1 MTRGGFVVASLGFA
15 ALVSAGALAMVMLQ
29 PAQAA
34 VGPVPPEALALPGD
48 ASFVVGL
55 DVKKLVASPFY
66 KRQAGTSAQA
76 RLDAFKEL
84 QEKTG
89 LDPERDVDAIVFTG
103 APGAGARSGA
113 AVVLGSFDET
123 RLRKVVEARPG
134 VVPAKHAGVTLY
146 SQSEGGQTRSLAIL
160 GRRALVLGQD
170 STVRAT
176 LENRKR
182 GGSGLASNAVL
193 VSLLQRVKPDATFW
207 MVGDQSVLN
216 DLPKTIPG
224 SGVGGS
230 GGSLTLPALKQVV
243 VSGDFE
249 PQLALDVTGDTVDEA
264 GAKGLADM
272 LRGFVAIASMQASQR
287 PELAGLASAF
297 NVTQAGAQVNVTVRI
312 PAELLDALQKPSRP
326 APATP

>member
-1 MTRGGFVVASLGFA
+1 MTRGGFVLTSLGFVGLA
-15 ALVSAGALAMVMLQ
+15 AAGALAMVLLQ
-29 PAQAA
+29 PPQPAL
-34 VGPVPPEALALPGD
+34 GPVPPEALALPGD

-66 KRQAGTSAQA
+66 KRQAGTNAQA

-103 APGAGARSGA
+103 APGAGSRSGA
-113 AVVLGSFDET
+113 AVVLGAFDEA

-134 VVPAKHAGVTLY
+134 VTQGQHEGVPLY
-146 SQSEGGQTRSLAIL
+146 SYGEGDTMRSLAIL

-170 STVRAT
+170 RTVRTT
-176 LENRKR
+176 LQNRSR
-182 GGSGLASNAVL
+182 GSA
-193 VSLLQRVKPDATFW
+193 ATFW
-207 MVGDQSVLN
+207 MVGDQSVLR
-216 DLPKTIPG
+216 DLPKAVPG
-224 SGVGGS
+224 PGTGGS

-243 VSGDFE
+243 VAGDFE
-249 PQLALDVTGDTVDEA
+249 PQLAFDVTGDTVDEA

-272 LRGFVAIASMQASQR
+272 LRGFIAIATMQASQK

-297 NVTQAGAQVNVTVRI
+297 NVSQAGAQVTLTVRI
-312 PAELLDALQKPSRP
+312 PTELLDAIQKSASPP
-326 APATP
+326 AVTQ